1 MKGSMP
7 KVNVQCYLYEFLI
20 QPNFAV
26 PDSQKDSDNIRVFHQ
41 LLKTSRSYG
50 ILTTKPLP
58 RMSVMKFYQSFG
70 QITCQVAYKPVEIK
84 LSNPN
89 KLQKLKRFH
98 CVLFRNVLDIWEKF
112 FVYDLDDSVIVVP
125 TLNGN
130 IDWHIVERFQ
140 SWLELKKKSIA
151 LRKAEKY
158 DESDW
163 KYSVVCPWYRAD
175 TSVRYVVTEVASHL
189 TPNSPFPDLR
199 KFPNYV
205 EYTTQTYPSV
215 ETIVNRRQFLI
226 GVKPITSHLNRLNAG
241 DGEDGQRRAAQ
252 TRGPEYLIPELCHNF
267 RYPGDLWLK
276 AIVLPSALHRIT
288 YILHAESLRT
298 KINDYIGLKVVN
310 YEPKPLIDK
319 MAPRRERYVKS
330 DIHNPI
336 LHPRMED
343 SEAKEVTSNDIARFD
358 EQHIGNKDEVPLDLE
373 RHFDS
378 VTEIDINYYFKYI
391 NRDLAALQM
400 NNGHGS
406 AANVRMNVLSPSQ
419 FQRHVPALC
428 DVSDADKMRISVL
441 KTRLATPL
449 TRGIEQH
456 EMLAAITSASA
467 ADVFHN
473 EVLEVLG
480 DAFLK
485 FSISLY
491 LIQRHINWHEGDL
504 TAIKGKM
511 VGNRNLCYSAIR
523 HGLTGMVNGD
533 QFNPKNNWQPPM
545 LKVFDLIQVKLA
557 HSNLYISNFFKF
569 SK

>member
-1 MKGSMP
+1 MP

-20 QPNFAV
+20 QPNFAI
-26 PDSQKDSDNIRVFHQ
+26 PESQNDSDNIRVFHQ

-84 LSNPN
+84 LGNPN

-98 CVLFRNVLDIWEKF
+98 CVLFRKVLEIWEDF
-112 FVYDLDDSVIVVP
+112 LVYDDTDSVIVVP

-140 SWLELKKKSIA
+140 SWSELKKKSIA

-163 KYSVVCPWYRAD
+163 KYSVVCPWYRAND
-175 TSVRYVVTEVASHL
+175 ADRYVVTEVASKL

-199 KFPNYV
+199 KFPTYA
-205 EYTTQTYPSV
+205 EYTTNTYPSV

-226 GVKPITSHLNRLNAG
+226 SVKPLTPHLNRLNAG
-241 DGEDGQRRAAQ
+241 EGEDGGRKSAQ

-276 AIVLPSALHRIT
+276 AIILPSALHRIT
-288 YILHAESLRT
+288 YMLHAESLRT
-298 KINDYIGLKVVN
+298 KINDYIGVKVVN
-310 YEPKPLIDK
+310 YEPRPLIDRMVPK
-319 MAPRRERYVKS
+319 RQRYVKP
-330 DIHNPI
+330 DNHNPI

-343 SEAKEVTSNDIARFD
+343 SEATEVTFNDIGRFD
-358 EQHIGNKDEVPLDLE
+358 EQHIGNKDEEPLDLE

-378 VTEIDINYYFKYI
+378 VTEIDINYYFQYI

-400 NNGHGS
+400 NNGHGG
-406 AANVRMNVLSPSQ
+406 ATNARLNVLSPSQ
-419 FQRHVPALC
+419 FQRRVPALC
-428 DVSDADKMRISVL
+428 DVTDVDKMRISVL
-441 KTRLATPL
+441 NIKLATPL
-449 TRGIEQH
+449 ARGIEQH
-456 EMLAAITSASA
+456 EMLAAITSSSA

-480 DAFLK
+480 DSFLK
-485 FSISLY
+485 FSVSLY
-491 LIQRHINWHEGDL
+491 LIQRHIDWHEGDL
-504 TAIKGKM
+504 TTIKSQI

-523 HGLTGMVNGD
+523 HGLTGMVND
-533 QFNPKNNWQPPM
+533 KQFNPKNNWQPPM
-545 LKVFDLIQVKLA
+545 LKVFDLVQVSLA
-557 HSNLYISNFFKF
+557 NLNRHFSNFFK
-569 SK
+569 